1 MGGIKIPNFYASPLH
16 DNGMIL
22 NVGENTSEI
31 KTDKK
36 GEFVLR
42 SEESV
47 AGEKGDTIRPAN
59 NESFK
64 PAVIGKS
71 LGSEGGYLVGGDY
84 NVQKTGDKNYNI
96 SPTNRNKFGGTPDN
110 TDKQAAYEKAQD
122 QLFAEGKITET
133 DDKAVKLIKRRVKK
147 NAKKLSK

>member
-16 DNGMIL
+16 DNGMT
-22 NVGENTSEI
+22 VGENTGEVQE
-31 KTDKK
+31 DKK
-36 GEFVLR
+36 GKYVLR
-42 SEESV
+42 SEESI
-47 AGEKGDTIRPAN
+47 AGKKGDTLIIKNPKLI
-59 NESFK
+59 ED
-64 PAVIGKS
+64 
-71 LGSEGGYLVGGDY
+71 GYLKGGDY
-84 NVQKTGDKNYNI
+84 KTKKISNKNYDI

-133 DDKAVKLIKRRVKK
+133 DDKAVKLIEKRVKK